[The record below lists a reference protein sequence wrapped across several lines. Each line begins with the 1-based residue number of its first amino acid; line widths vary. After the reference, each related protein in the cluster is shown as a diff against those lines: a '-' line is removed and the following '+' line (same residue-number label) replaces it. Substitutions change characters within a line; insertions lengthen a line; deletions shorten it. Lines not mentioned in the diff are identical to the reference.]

1 MTASP
6 AAPSKLAVAPPP
18 PPASTSRVAK
28 QTYDV
33 AILGSGIA
41 GSMLAAILARHGVRT
56 LLVDAATHPR
66 FAVGESTIP
75 YTLVALRT
83 LAARYD
89 VPEIN
94 TITTLENCTKMIA
107 PTFGA
112 KAHFGF
118 LNHHEGRPQDP
129 REVNQFNTPK
139 LLHEAHHLFR
149 QDCDAYLFHAAIKR
163 GAVPRQGWRVA
174 EIDLRPDGVTLVGG
188 DDSVVHA
195 RYLVDASGVRS
206 PLADKLGLRETP
218 SRFKH
223 HSRSLWTHVKHMT
236 PTDDLFHR
244 SAADTPPKKW
254 YTGTVHHTFERGWFW
269 VIGFDNTPLS
279 RSGLCS
285 IGLTLDP
292 RRYPKEAGLDPA
304 EDFAGHAARFPD
316 VERQYRGTVAVREW
330 TSTER
335 LQWSSTRT
343 VGDRWCLLGHAAGFV
358 DPLFSFG
365 LANTCDGIN
374 ALAWRLLAAV
384 EDDDFSAQRFAYVD
398 ELQQAALDA
407 NDALV
412 NSAFIS
418 WTDHDLWSAVFRI
431 WAWGSNA
438 GTYRL
443 REALTKFQR
452 DGDERH
458 FLGLENPQHIG
469 LPWPDHAGYAGLFD
483 EMVRRTAAVEAGEQP
498 SRDAADALFERL
510 VGADFVPQPFGFSDR
525 HRRFINPTP
534 KTLLKTALWAARDAD
549 PVVRR
554 LMVGN
559 GREAVKHVLRGERIF

>member
-1 MTASP
+1 MTATSAPP
-6 AAPSKLAVAPPP
+6 AAPV
-18 PPASTSRVAK
+18 REE
-28 QTYDV
+28 TYDV

-41 GSMLAAILARHGVRT
+41 GSMLAAILARHGART
-56 LLVDAATHPR
+56 LLVDAGTHPR
-66 FAVGESTIP
+66 FAIGESTVP

-94 TITTLENCTKMIA
+94 AITTLENCTKMIA

-118 LNHHEGRPQDP
+118 LNHQEGRSQDP
-129 REVNQFNTPK
+129 RQVNQFNTPK

-149 QDCDAYLFHAAIKR
+149 QDSDAYLFHAAIKH
-163 GAVPRQGWRVA
+163 GAIPRQGMRVA
-174 EIDLRPDGVTLVGG
+174 DIDVREDGVSLVAQ
-188 DDSVVHA
+188 DESVVHA

-236 PTDDLFHR
+236 PTDDLFDLAP
-244 SAADTPPKKW
+244 SDTPPKKW

-285 IGLTLDP
+285 VGLTLDE
-292 RRYPKEAGLDPA
+292 RKYPKDPDLDPA
-304 EDFAGHAARFPD
+304 EDFARHAARFPD
-316 VERQYRGTVAVREW
+316 IERQYRGVVPVREW
-330 TSTER
+330 TSTDR
-335 LQWSSTRT
+335 LQWSSKQTI
-343 VGDRWCLLGHAAGFV
+343 GDCWCLLGHAAGFV

-384 EDDDFSAQRFAYVD
+384 KDDDFSAQRFSYVD
-398 ELQQAALDA
+398 DLQQGILDA
-407 NDALV
+407 NDELV
-412 NSAFIS
+412 NAAFTS
-418 WTDHDLWSAVFRI
+418 WVDHDLWSAVFRI

-438 GTYRL
+438 ATYRL

-452 DGDERH
+452 DGDDRH
-458 FLGLENPQHIG
+458 FLGLENPPHLG
-469 LPWPDHAGYAGLFD
+469 LTWPDHDGYAGLFT
-483 EMVRRTAAVEAGEQP
+483 EMVRRLDAVQAGELTT
-498 SRDAADALFERL
+498 REAADALFDQL
-510 VGADFVPQPFGFSDR
+510 VGADFVPQPFGFADR

-534 KTLLKTALWAARDAD
+534 KTLIKTAVWAARDAD

-559 GREAVKHVLRGERIF
+559 GREAVKHALRGDRIF